1 MEYKYIDFH
10 CHILPGMDFD
20 GTDDVAESVA
30 MCKTLKSQGVATVC
44 ATPHFYP
51 WNDDVDAFLARREQ
65 AIAALRAEGDTTDII
80 LGAEVQIFQS
90 LNEYPVDRMCIG
102 DSNVIM
108 LEMPEMRFHNWMVTV
123 IENAVYKFNV
133 VPVIAHIERY
143 GYSVEELQKLA
154 RIPNV
159 VFQITIGELKYK
171 HALGLLDIVSS
182 LGVPVVLGSDA
193 HNMTDRPPQFDA
205 VTKILEEKPRLF
217 GFSTKKAQ
225 AIIQNALYAQ
235 PMLEEKICKKATKV
249 TG

>member
-1 MEYKYIDFH
+1 MNKYIDFH

-20 GTDDVAESVA
+20 GTEDVQEAVA
-30 MCKTLKSQGVATVC
+30 MCKLLKSQGVATIC

-51 WNDDVDAFLARREQ
+51 WNDDVDAFLARRKK
-65 AIAALRAEGDTTDII
+65 AAAALAAAGCPVPIY

-102 DSNVIM
+102 NSNVIM
-108 LEMPEMRFHNWMVTV
+108 LEMPEIRFNNWMITT
-123 IENAVYKFNV
+123 IENAVYKFGII
-133 VPVIAHIERY
+133 PVIAHIERY
-143 GYSVEELQKLA
+143 GYSIEDLRKFA

-159 VFQITIGELKYK
+159 IFQITIGELKYK
-171 HALGLLDIVSS
+171 RSLGLLDTISS

-205 VTKILEEKPRLF
+205 VSKILAEKPGLF
-217 GFSTKKAQ
+217 GGSVKKAQ

-235 PMLEEKICKKATKV
+235 PMLEEKIKIPKTVKV
-249 TG
+249 

>member
-1 MEYKYIDFH
+1 MDKYIDFH

-20 GTDDVAESVA
+20 GTDDIKESVA
-30 MCKTLKSQGVATVC
+30 MCKLLKSQGVATIC

-51 WNDDVDAFLARREQ
+51 WNDDVDAFLKRRET
-65 AIAALRAEGDTTDII
+65 AFANLCAAGCPTEIL

-90 LNEYPVDRMCIG
+90 LCEYPVEKMCIG

-108 LEMPEMRFHNWMVTV
+108 LEMPEIRFNNWMITA
-123 IENAVYKFNV
+123 IENAVYKFDII
-133 VPVIAHIERY
+133 PVIAHIERY
-143 GYSVEELQKLA
+143 GYSIEDLTKFA

-171 HALGLLDIVSS
+171 HSIGLLDTISS

-193 HNMTDRPPQFDA
+193 HDMTDRPPQFDS
-205 VTKILEEKPRLF
+205 VTKILAEKPGLF
-217 GFSTKKAQ
+217 QGSVKKAQ

-235 PMLEEKICKKATKV
+235 PMLEKKIRRSKTVKV
-249 TG
+249 

>member
-20 GTDDVAESVA
+20 GTDDIEESVA
-30 MCKTLKSQGVATVC
+30 MCNTLKSQGVATIC

-51 WNDDVDAFLARREQ
+51 WNDDVDAFLKRRETAFANLQ
-65 AIAALRAEGDTTDII
+65 KAGCPLEIL

-102 DSNVIM
+102 NSNVIM
-108 LEMPEMRFHNWMVTV
+108 LEMPEIRFNNWMITV
-123 IENAVYKFNV
+123 IENAVYKFHI

-143 GYSVEELQKLA
+143 GYSVEELAKFA

-159 VFQITIGELKYK
+159 IFQITIGELKYK
-171 HALGLLDIVSS
+171 HAIRLLDTISS

-193 HNMTDRPPQFDA
+193 HNMTNRPPQFDA
-205 VTKILEEKPRLF
+205 VTKILEQKPGLF
-217 GFSTKKAQ
+217 GVSVKKAQ

-235 PMLEEKICKKATKV
+235 PMLDTMLRAPKKEKV
-249 TG
+249 